1 MAQLIKLKDYISRY
15 EVNIFQYPTQYIRLK
30 NDNWKKMKRRYEKGM
45 MEGQEESYLQE
56 NIPVEENTGWKT
68 FFKKKKREE
77 VQEVQE
83 EPEKHEDV
91 PPVIESIEEL
101 KQYYLDGLLPFQM
114 KWATTTLREKSFIDL
129 AYQEDPNLK
138 YFLQRFPDTYL
149 LMYEPVT
156 LMKKAEVEIDHLLIG
171 PFGID
176 IITYLSHPS
185 GTTIY
190 PTTDHSWYIEKGY
203 ARHKV
208 RNPMLSLRRTETFIK
223 SVLSKYQLDFPFRKV
238 ILAKDLDFGPGQ
250 EPYQTEFIG
259 KNRYQDWFN
268 EKRNIKSPLKHDQ
281 LKVAEAL
288 LKHCRTIAVKRPEWD
303 MEDSFMEE

>member
-30 NDNWKKMKRRYEKGM
+30 NENWKKMKWRFEKGM
-45 MEGQEESYLQE
+45 MEDQREFHPQE
-56 NIPVEENTGWKT
+56 NRLLNEETGWRK
-68 FFKKKKREE
+68 FFKKKK
-77 VQEVQE
+77 
-83 EPEKHEDV
+83 EKNLDEDPDPQEDV
-91 PPVIESIEEL
+91 PTGFGSIEEL

-114 KWATTTLREKSFIDL
+114 KWATTTLREKSFINQ
-129 AYQEDPNLK
+129 AYQEDHNLK

-149 LMYEPVT
+149 LMYEPVS

-176 IITYLSHPS
+176 IITYLSHPG

-190 PTTDHSWYIEKGY
+190 PTTDHSWHIEEGY
-203 ARHKV
+203 GRRKV
-208 RNPMLSLRRTETFIK
+208 RSPMLSLRRSETFIK
-223 SVLSKYQLDFPFRKV
+223 SVLSKYQMDFPFRKV
-238 ILAKDLDFGPGQ
+238 ILAPDLDFGPGH

-259 KNRYQDWFN
+259 KDRYQDWFN

-288 LKHCRTIAVKRPEWD
+288 LKHCRTIAFKRPEWD
-303 MEDSFMEE
+303 MEDDSMGE